1 MAIYFAAMM
10 GYISVLELMISKGLD
25 VKLKGEQSMNILH
38 FACKEGHFEL
48 VQYIVENKLVRLYTK
63 DKLKRQPMILA
74 IMNGHLKIVSYLL
87 QNGAMYDDPDSSSN
101 SPLHYAC
108 AYGYYKMIDLLILAG
123 ANINMQNSWKYTPL
137 GIAVAK
143 KHFKIVNL
151 LVQHNNI
158 DLNVK
163 NDKG

>member
-1 MAIYFAAMM
+1 
-10 GYISVLELMISKGLD
+10 
-25 VKLKGEQSMNILH
+25 MNILH

-63 DKLKRQPMILA
+63 DKLKRQPIILA
-74 IMNGHLKIVSYLL
+74 IMNGNLKIVSYLL
-87 QNGAMYDDPDSSSN
+87 QNAAMYDDPDSSSN

-143 KHFKIVNL
+143 KHFKIDNL
-151 LVQHNNI
+151 LVYHNNI